1 MSISFTTRPLTWR
14 QVIKQNTRRS
24 YMVMF
29 TFLLIY
35 TGLGFLCDVLI
46 MLNHHPDM
54 SFSFAAHEILSLKQ
68 WPWATLSMFGVGSI
82 SILVTLV
89 FHDKLMLMGTE
100 YHEVNPEKA
109 SDLQEKQ
116 LYNVVEEMKV
126 AAGLSFMPKIYI
138 IEADYM
144 NAFASGIS
152 EKSAMIA
159 ITRGLMNKLNRQE
172 LQAVMAHEL
181 SHIRH
186 QDIKLTLMVGVL
198 SNLMLMVVDILFYNY
213 IFGRNDDSRNDRGGN
228 VIMMIVLLLRY
239 VLPIITVLLMM
250 YLSRTREYM
259 ADSGA
264 VELMR
269 ENESLASALLKISDD
284 HLSHQDRYAQE
295 YGETKHEELRNSAY
309 IFDPRAYDPVKSFLS
324 LWDTH
329 PSIEDRLKALGIKI
343 GGNAS

>member
-1 MSISFTTRPLTWR
+1 MSISITSGPSNWR
-14 QVIKQNTRRS
+14 QVLQQNARRT
-24 YMVMF
+24 YAVMF

-35 TGLGFLCDVLI
+35 TALGFFCDLLI
-46 MLNHHPDM
+46 ISSNHPDM
-54 SFSFAAHEILSLKQ
+54 SLSDAAHEILTLQQ
-68 WPWATLSMFGVGSI
+68 WPWATLSMFGVGVASI
-82 SILVTLV
+82 MITLT
-89 FHDKLMLMGTE
+89 FHNKIIMMGTD
-100 YHEVNPEKA
+100 YHEVTPE
-109 SDLQEKQ
+109 SSQDLQEKQ

-126 AAGLSFMPKIYI
+126 AAGLSYMPKIYI
-138 IEADYM
+138 INADYM
-144 NAFASGIS
+144 NAFASGFT

-198 SNLMLMVVDILFYNY
+198 SNLMLMVVDVIFYQY
-213 IFGRNDDSRNDRGGN
+213 IFGQNTNDRSDKSNNG
-228 VIMMIVLLLRY
+228 ILMIVMLLRY
-239 VLPIITVLLMM
+239 VLPIMTVILMM

-269 ENESLASALLKISDD
+269 ENESLARALIKIN
-284 HLSHQDRYAQE
+284 QDYADNQE
-295 YGETKHEELRNSAY
+295 QYVDEYRNTKHEEFRKAAY
-309 IFDPRAYDPVKSFLS
+309 LFDPSAYDPVKSFSS

-343 GGNAS
+343 NPKD